1 MAGGDLDGELPAIRG
16 GDAGAFGRW
25 MTAAE
30 PELRR
35 SLRPL
40 AASVDVE
47 AVLQESLLRVWQVA
61 PRLEPDGRGNSL
73 LRLAVT
79 VARNVAMSELR
90 RLRPELSGD
99 EVIARAQLVQDA
111 GRAPALPDP
120 HLRAAIARCREKLPG
135 KPAQALEARLHGGGG
150 EPDETLAERLGMR
163 LNTFLQNVTRA
174 RRLLQ
179 DCLKRR
185 GVPLEEL

>member
-1 MAGGDLDGELPAIRG
+1 MADGDLDAELPAIQR

-25 MTAAE
+25 MAAAE

-35 SLRPL
+35 ALRPL
-40 AASVDVE
+40 AASVDAE
-47 AVLQESLLRVWQVA
+47 AVLQEGLLRVWQVA
-61 PRLEPDGRGNSL
+61 PRLRPDGRGNSL

-79 VARNVAMSELR
+79 ITRNVALGELR

-99 EVIARAQLVQDA
+99 EVIARAQLAADA
-111 GRAPALPDP
+111 GRAPPLPDP
-120 HLRAAIARCREKLPG
+120 HLRQAISQCREKLPR
-135 KPAQALEARLHGGGG
+135 KPAEALDARLHGGGG

-174 RRLLQ
+174 RRLLL

-185 GVPLEEL
+185 GVPVEEL

>member
-16 GDAGAFGRW
+16 GDEGAFGRW
-25 MTAAE
+25 MAAAE

-35 SLRPL
+35 ALRPL

-47 AVLQESLLRVWQVA
+47 AVLQEALLRVWQVA
-61 PRLEPDGRGNSL
+61 PRLQVDERGNSL
-73 LRLAVT
+73 LRLAIT
-79 VARNVAMSELR
+79 TARNVAISELR

-99 EVIARAQLVQDA
+99 EVIARAQLKIDA
-111 GRAPALPDP
+111 GNDPALPDP
-120 HLRAAIARCREKLPG
+120 HLRAAIAQCREKLPRQ
-135 KPAQALEARLHGGGG
+135 PAQALDARLLSGGAD
-150 EPDETLAERLGMR
+150 PDQTLAERVGMR

-174 RRLLQ
+174 RRFLL

-185 GVPLEEL
+185 GVPVEEL

>member
-1 MAGGDLDGELPAIRG
+1 MAGGDLDQELPAIRG

-25 MTAAE
+25 MAAAE

-35 SLRPL
+35 ALRPL

-47 AVLQESLLRVWQVA
+47 AVLQESLLRIWQVA
-61 PRLEPDGRGNSL
+61 PRVEPDGRGNSL

-79 VARNVAMSELR
+79 VARNVAMTELR
-90 RLRPELSGD
+90 RIRPELTGD
-99 EVIARAQLVQDA
+99 EVIARVQLARDA
-111 GRAPALPDP
+111 GNAPALPDP
-120 HLRAAIARCREKLPG
+120 HLRAAITQCQEKLPRQ
-135 KPAQALEARLHGGGG
+135 PAQALDARLRSGGA
-150 EPDETLAERLGMR
+150 EPDETLAERLQMR

-174 RRLLQ
+174 RRFLL

-185 GVPLEEL
+185 GIPLEEL

>member
-1 MAGGDLDGELPAIRG
+1 MAGGDLDSELPAIRG

-25 MTAAE
+25 MAAAE

-35 SLRPL
+35 ALRPL
-40 AASVDVE
+40 ASSVDVE
-47 AVLQESLLRVWQVA
+47 AILQEGLLRVWQVA
-61 PRLEPDGRGNSL
+61 PRLQPDGRGNSL

-79 VARNVAMSELR
+79 VTHNVAITELR

-99 EVIARAQLVQDA
+99 EVIARAQLAHDA
-111 GRAPALPDP
+111 GRAPPLPDP
-120 HLRAAIARCREKLPG
+120 HLRAAIALCREKLPS
-135 KPAQALEARLHGGGG
+135 KPAEALDARIHNGGG

-174 RRLLQ
+174 RRFLL

>member
-1 MAGGDLDGELPAIRG
+1 MAGGDLDSELPAIQR

-25 MTAAE
+25 MAAAE

-35 SLRPL
+35 ALRPL
-40 AASVDVE
+40 AAAVDAE
-47 AVLQESLLRVWQVA
+47 AVLQEGLLRVWQVA

-79 VARNVAMSELR
+79 VTRNVALTELR
-90 RLRPELSGD
+90 RFRPELSGD
-99 EVIARAQLVQDA
+99 EVIARAQLAHDA
-111 GRAPALPDP
+111 GRAPPLPDP
-120 HLRAAIARCREKLPG
+120 HLRAAIALCREKLPR
-135 KPAQALEARLHGGGG
+135 KPAEALDARLRSGGAD
-150 EPDETLAERLGMR
+150 PDETLAARLGMR

-174 RRLLQ
+174 RRFLQ